1 MYCYSMTTDAIYE
14 ECRSDWSHQVSA
26 GAMMVAAWSDPSSL
40 RRVWLVRLGWGQ
52 EILAVLSCVLQGHWD
67 NQQQSSNVLQTP
79 LLVLNPFIFMH
90 QVKKFGA
97 EILFIPYFS
106 SSGPPSHSPCLVV
119 SAVTITFL
127 LEPPVRNESSSSG
140 PPSGNT
146 NQFSINSSQNP
157 SLQLWYW
164 QVVPGCSF
172 LYVHT
177 VSEKASFTWK
187 RQQLSTPETKTQ
199 RVHKQLKVAILLNFR
214 SLHYF
219 RSANKI
225 GNFCVWAERLSRKTR
240 NSQLLDPRN

>member
-14 ECRSDWSHQVSA
+14 EYRSDWSHQVSA

-106 SSGPPSHSPCLVV
+106 SSSPPSHSPCLVV

-146 NQFSINSSQNP
+146 NQFSINFFTKSFVTALILTGSTWLQFFVRSYSIWK
-157 SLQLWYW
+157 SLIYLK
-164 QVVPGCSF
+164 
-172 LYVHT
+172 
-177 VSEKASFTWK
+177 KATTINSRDENT
-187 RQQLSTPETKTQ
+187 TCTQ
-199 RVHKQLKVAILLNFR
+199 A
-214 SLHYF
+214 
-219 RSANKI
+219 
-225 GNFCVWAERLSRKTR
+225 AESRH
-240 NSQLLDPRN
+240 LAEF